1 MKSTGEI
8 LEKYIRRKIS
18 QVELSKLIGVSPQY
32 ISNIINDL
40 KGPSEN
46 FLDKFY
52 KIFDVSEK
60 DKTDIKEYE
69 EFRKLPKKFQ
79 EKLLD
84 LKKSGE
90 NNDEKVEKIQK
101 ISLLGKFDSDG
112 FFRYD
117 ENNENISFIK
127 IETNNELFAVK
138 TEYINYIPVFYIN
151 DTLIF
156 EKKNIIKNSELHGKI
171 CLIEYKDKIE
181 IRKVEYIDEII
192 ILKSLENNENMILLT
207 KEKSSLL
214 KVIGVLKVHL
224 RIY

>member
-1 MKSTGEI
+1 M
-8 LEKYIRRKIS
+8 
-18 QVELSKLIGVSPQY
+18 
-32 ISNIINDL
+32 
-40 KGPSEN
+40 
-46 FLDKFY
+46 
-52 KIFDVSEK
+52 
-60 DKTDIKEYE
+60 
-69 EFRKLPKKFQ
+69 
-79 EKLLD
+79 
-84 LKKSGE
+84 
-90 NNDEKVEKIQK
+90 
-101 ISLLGKFDSDG
+101 LGKFDSNG

-117 ENNENISFIK
+117 ENNESISFIK

-192 ILKSLENNENMILLT
+192 ILKSLENTENMILLT

-214 KVIGVLKVHL
+214 KVIGVLKAYL